1 MYYKY
6 IILHNNTSLFFKYQF
21 FTLKINYK
29 IQRNTKKYKEIQRY
43 VKYVLNNDMN
53 VLLILL
59 VDNYNFVKQV
69 QKY

>member
-29 IQRNTKKYKEIQRY
+29 IQRNAKKYKEMQRNA
-43 VKYVLNNDMN
+43 KKCKEMQRNAKKCKDM
-53 VLLILL
+53 
-59 VDNYNFVKQV
+59 
-69 QKY
+69 

>member
-1 MYYKY
+1 M
-6 IILHNNTSLFFKYQF
+6 
-21 FTLKINYK
+21 
-29 IQRNTKKYKEIQRY
+29 QRNAKKCKEMQRY